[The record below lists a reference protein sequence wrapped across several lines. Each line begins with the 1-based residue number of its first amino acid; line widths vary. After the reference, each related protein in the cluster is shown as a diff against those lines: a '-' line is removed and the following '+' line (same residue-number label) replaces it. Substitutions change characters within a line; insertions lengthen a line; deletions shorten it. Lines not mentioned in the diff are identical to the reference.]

1 MYEYRYLIVGGGI
14 AADAAAKGIR
24 DRDGNSTIGLI
35 SKESDPPYD
44 RPPLTKGLWKGEDLD
59 SIWRNTAEKGVDLHL
74 GRVATRLEPDQHR
87 VIDDTGNEYH
97 YRKLLLATGGQPRRL
112 PFGGQDVIYYRYAND
127 FRHLQMLTQSHSRF
141 AVIGGG
147 FIGSEIAAALA
158 MNGKQVTQ
166 LFPDIGIG
174 GMHFPPDLA
183 QHLNEYYRE
192 KGVQVLEGQLVEGI
206 DRDDDQL
213 VLHTDRGEDL
223 TTTSVLVGIG
233 IVPNTKIAEE
243 AGLDV
248 NDGIEVN
255 TKLQTSH
262 EDVYAAGDVA
272 RFYNTGLGKSLR
284 VEHED
289 NALTMGEKAGLAMA
303 GEDVEYDYLPYFYS
317 DLFDLGYEAIGEL
330 NPELQIFS
338 DWQEPFRKGVV
349 YYLDQG
355 RVRGILLWNVWDRI
369 DDARR
374 LIYEPGSFRM
384 ADLEGRIK

>member
-112 PFGGQDVIYYRYAND
+112 AFGGQDVIYYRYAED
-127 FRHLQMLTQSHSRF
+127 FRHLQRLTQSHSRF

-233 IVPNTKIAEE
+233 IVPNTKIAEK

-374 LIYEPGSFRM
+374 LIYEPGPFRM